1 MMKDTNPFHIQTTP
15 GMSPASVVTGRH
27 YRIAVLTEG
36 LFRLE
41 YSESGVFNDLA
52 TRTVIDRNFP
62 VPDFRVAESEEL
74 LEIYTSR
81 LYLRY
86 TKEPFSSNSLRI
98 ESISNLSNYDNI
110 WHYGDE
116 VNDLG
121 GTARTLDKV
130 DGPCPLGHGIMSKFG
145 FAVLDD
151 SDSILIDNDGNV
163 IPRSADALDLY
174 FFGYGHD
181 YLECLR
187 VFYHLC
193 GKTPMIPRYA
203 LGNWWSRYYEYSEES
218 YCKLMQD
225 FEEED
230 LPFSVAIIDMDWH
243 LVHIDPKYG
252 SGWTGYTW
260 NRDLFPDPE
269 RFIRRLHDQG
279 LKIGL
284 NLHPAAGVRAYE
296 DCYPEFASF
305 MEVDQE
311 AEEPVVF
318 NITDEKFREGYFRY
332 VHHPLERQGIDF
344 WWIDW
349 QQGSQSDIA
358 GMDPLWLLNHYHFL
372 DSGRAGKRSLI
383 FSRYAGPGSHR
394 YPVGFSGDTLTT
406 WESLDFQPYFTA
418 NASNIGYG
426 WWSNDIGGHM
436 LGVKDDIMA
445 VRWLQLGVFSPINR
459 LHTAKMLFYGREP
472 WRYGMEARTVMGE
485 FLRLRHRLIP
495 YIYTMNYL
503 AYAEDRPI
511 MLPMYYQHPDSEEA
525 YQYKNQYY
533 FGTSMIV
540 APITTPSLPQ
550 INMGKV
556 SVWLPEGIYHDY
568 FTGMIYQ
575 GGRLVDMYRPLSSI
589 PVLIKA
595 GTILPETEELF
606 GRAFLSNPQAL
617 TLKIYAGSDGSFTL
631 YEDDN
636 DSNLYRQ
643 GEYVKT
649 RYTFD
654 WDGEQPAFRI
664 DAARGTLSLIPALRD
679 YRLEFINLAA
689 PAEAFLMVNGQK
701 KPLTWTWE
709 NGIQTITLRE
719 VETCSGAEIR
729 FTKPLRLAENDVA
742 ARIFHFLDK
751 AEIEYAL
758 KDELYYLLT
767 SSGNTAMILNQLQA
781 MNLNR
786 DLEHVLS
793 EIFTARL

>member
-1 MMKDTNPFHIQTTP
+1 MKKEHQNFYIRTTP
-15 GMSPASVVTGRH
+15 DMNPSSVLAGTH
-27 YRIAVLTEG
+27 YRIAVLTQG
-36 LFRLE
+36 LLRLE
-41 YSESGVFNDLA
+41 YSESGTFNDLA
-52 TRTVIDRNFP
+52 TQTVINRDFP
-62 VPDFRVAESEEL
+62 VPDFRVTESEGL

-98 ESISNLSNYDNI
+98 EVISNLSNYDNI
-110 WHYGDE
+110 WHYGDQ
-116 VNDLG
+116 VNDLR

-130 DGPCPLGHGIMSKFG
+130 DGPCPLDHGVISRFG
-145 FAVLDD
+145 FSVLDD
-151 SDSILIDNDGNV
+151 SASVLIDKEGNV
-163 IPRSADALDLY
+163 IPRTADTLDLY

-187 VFYHLC
+187 TFYHLC
-193 GKTPMIPRYA
+193 GKTPMVPRYV

-218 YCKLMQD
+218 YCQLMQD
-225 FEEED
+225 FEKED
-230 LPFSVAIIDMDWH
+230 IPFSVAIIDTDWH
-243 LVHIDPKYG
+243 LVHIDSKYG

-260 NRDLFPDPE
+260 NKELFPDPE
-269 RFIRRLHDQG
+269 RFIRWLHDRG

-296 DCYPEFASF
+296 DCYPAFASF
-305 MEVDQE
+305 MGVDQE

-332 VHHPLERQGIDF
+332 VQHPLERQGIDF

-349 QQGSQSDIA
+349 QQGNKSDVA

-372 DSGRAGKRSLI
+372 DSGRNGERPLI

-436 LGVKDDIMA
+436 LGIKDDTMA
-445 VRWLQLGVFSPINR
+445 TRWLQLGVFSPVNR

-472 WRYGMEARTVMGE
+472 WRYGLEARTVMGE

-495 YIYTMNYL
+495 YLYTMNYL
-503 AYAEDRPI
+503 AYAKDRPI
-511 MLPMYYQHPDSEEA
+511 MLPMYYLHPDAEEA
-525 YQYKNQYY
+525 YQFKNQYY
-533 FGTSMIV
+533 FGTAMIV
-540 APITTPSLPQ
+540 APITTPTISG

-575 GGRLVDMYRPLSSI
+575 GNRQIDMYRPLNSI
-589 PVLIKA
+589 PVLIRS
-595 GTILPETEELF
+595 GSILPETENLTGE
-606 GRAFLSNPQAL
+606 AFLSNPQDL
-617 TLKIYAGSDGSFTL
+617 TLKIYAGSNGSFTL

-636 DSNLYRQ
+636 VSTRYQ
-643 GEYVKT
+643 QEHWVKT
-649 RYTFD
+649 SFALD
-654 WDGEQPAFRI
+654 WDTPCPAFQI
-664 DAARGTLSLIPALRD
+664 GGARGDLSLVPDTRN
-679 YRLEFINLAA
+679 YKLEFAGLSA
-689 PAEAFLMVNGQK
+689 PVNAVLSENGQD
-701 KPLTWTWE
+701 KPLAWTWD
-709 NGIQTITLRE
+709 NNTQTILLPE
-719 VETCSGAEIR
+719 VSTECGAEIH
-729 FTKPLRLAENDVA
+729 FLKPLRLAENNVA
-742 ARIFHFLDK
+742 ERIFHFLDK
-751 AEIEYAL
+751 AEIAYAL

-767 SSGNTAMILNQLQA
+767 SPEEPAIILSQLQA
-781 MNLNR
+781 MNLDR
-786 DLEHVLS
+786 DLERVLS
-793 EIFTARL
+793 EMFTAKF